1 MSERAREFV
10 ADDLWLLIAIV
21 TFVLT
26 ALVAIAGFGTLTPAI
41 AVVGWFLL
49 TPIFLF
55 WGADVATLVLDEE
68 EPETATEA
76 GEDDALA
83 ELKRRYAEGEI
94 DDEEFEHR
102 LDRLLEV
109 DAAMD
114 AEGIPRSAR
123 GPTGQ
128 AARREAAGD
137 EETTVSTT
145 SDAYERERAREW

>member
-1 MSERAREFV
+1 MSDRAREFV
-10 ADDLWLLIAIV
+10 AEDLWLLVAIV

-26 ALVAIAGFGTLTPAI
+26 ALAAIAGFGSLTPVVAI
-41 AVVGWFLL
+41 IGWFLL

-55 WGADVATLVLDEE
+55 WGEEIATMVYGEE
-68 EPETATEA
+68 GTEA
-76 GEDDALA
+76 PVSDAEDDALA

-114 AEGIPRSAR
+114 ADGIPRSAR
-123 GPTGQ
+123 GATGQ
-128 AARREAAGD
+128 AAGREAAGD
-137 EETTVSTT
+137 EEPTVSTT
-145 SDAYERERAREW
+145 SDAYERERARER